1 MAFSWQERE
10 VLYVTPQYLLNAA
23 QKKYGRRIEVIG
35 AEENALLKFWS
46 SIEAKAAY
54 HDQERPNEDS
64 RLIIDITAKEHC
76 NTGETD
82 DVIEVETSQEE
93 TKRVT
98 NSYTLAFKKESG
110 WEFGGGLK
118 VGGSFFNTA
127 GAFLGIEGKR
137 NKSIWQSQ
145 EQKNEEERALSQ
157 SYGIKATKITV
168 PPRTKV
174 AVTITTY
181 AVTYKVKVK
190 VIVSVP
196 ATSYI
201 PFYYKKYICNLL
213 CSCLRRRCKSQ
224 RYFGFITAQ
233 ELFKNQNE
241 FQDLGYC
248 IQFTAESV
256 LSYIGETVELHKELK
271 KLQPSIR

>member
-1 MAFSWQERE
+1 M
-10 VLYVTPQYLLNAA
+10 
-23 QKKYGRRIEVIG
+23 IG
-35 AEENALLKFWS
+35 ADENALLKFWS
-46 SIEAKAAY
+46 SIETKAAY
-54 HDQERPNEDS
+54 FHDQERPKEDS

-82 DVIEVETSQEE
+82 DVIEVETTQEE

-98 NSYTLAFKKESG
+98 NSYTLAFGKESG

-118 VGGSFFNTA
+118 VGASFFNTA

-137 NKSIWQSQ
+137 KKSSWKSQ
-145 EQKNEEERALSQ
+145 EQKGEEERALAQ

-168 PPRTKV
+168 PPKTKV
-174 AVTITTY
+174 AVRITTY

-190 VIVSVP
+190 AIVSVP

-213 CSCLRRRCKSQ
+213 CSCQRRRCTSK
-224 RYFGFITAQ
+224 RYIGYIFAQ
-233 ELFKNQNE
+233 ELFQNQNE
-241 FQDLGYC
+241 FQNLGYC
-248 IQFTAESV
+248 VQFTTESV

-271 KLQPSIR
+271 KWQPSR